1 MEGGEKREPG
11 CQVWG
16 GVFWEREGRL
26 PWTEPRGS
34 QWGTEGSH
42 GIREN
47 PWALQLQE
55 PRFTVH
61 LWFAGAVQL

>member
-1 MEGGEKREPG
+1 MPGVGRGDLGEGGQAAMDRAKRKP
-11 CQVWG
+11 V
-16 GVFWEREGRL
+16 
-26 PWTEPRGS
+26 
-34 QWGTEGSH
+34 GTEGSH

-47 PWALQLQE
+47 SWSLQLQE